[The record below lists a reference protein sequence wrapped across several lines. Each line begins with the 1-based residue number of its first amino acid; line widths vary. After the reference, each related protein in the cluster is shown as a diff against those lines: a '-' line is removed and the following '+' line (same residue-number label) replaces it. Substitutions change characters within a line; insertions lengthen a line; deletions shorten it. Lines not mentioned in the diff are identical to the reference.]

1 MDFTIVKIMNELG
14 VSEEEARAL
23 VEFDLKHKKGEE
35 IGKIEKSVV
44 EGAGAQQLTNFT
56 KSTNFTK
63 NTKNTQNS
71 KNTENTKNTIS
82 NAESVISNTE
92 KVDNPIENTNH
103 STNNTYTNE
112 SIEPKLSDIKTNPT
126 PKISAKEISETRNVE
141 IFEFENENPKSKFK
155 KQSFISE
162 IENQILENYIG
173 IEFPQNLNTTSVSFK
188 VDGKYYTLKL
198 TEHKSKPA
206 GFKE

>member
-23 VEFDLKHKKGEE
+23 VEFDLKHKKVEE

-44 EGAGAQQLTNFT
+44 EVAGAEQLTKNT
-56 KSTNFTK
+56 KNTNFTK
-63 NTKNTQNS
+63 NTQNNTQN
-71 KNTENTKNTIS
+71 NTKNTIS

>member
-23 VEFDLKHKKGEE
+23 VEFDLKHKKVEE
-35 IGKIEKSVV
+35 TGKIEKSVV
-44 EGAGAQQLTNFT
+44 EGAGAEQLTKNT
-56 KSTNFTK
+56 KNTNFTK
-63 NTKNTQNS
+63 NTKNNTQN
-71 KNTENTKNTIS
+71 NTKNTIS

-92 KVDNPIENTNH
+92 KVGNPIENTDH

-112 SIEPKLSDIKTNPT
+112 SIEPKLSDIKANPT

>member
-23 VEFDLKHKKGEE
+23 VEFDLKHKKVEE
-35 IGKIEKSVV
+35 TGKIEKSVV
-44 EGAGAQQLTNFT
+44 EVAGAQQLTNFT
-56 KSTNFTK
+56 KNTK

-112 SIEPKLSDIKTNPT
+112 SIEPKLSDINTNPT

-198 TEHKSKPA
+198 TEHKSKPT

>member
-23 VEFDLKHKKGEE
+23 VEFDLKHKKVEE
-35 IGKIEKSVV
+35 TGKIEKSVV
-44 EGAGAQQLTNFT
+44 EVAGAQQLTKNI
-56 KSTNFTK
+56 KNTK
-63 NTKNTQNS
+63 NTKNTNNI

-103 STNNTYTNE
+103 STINTYTNE
-112 SIEPKLSDIKTNPT
+112 SIEPKLSDINTNPT

-173 IEFPQNLNTTSVSFK
+173 IKFPQNLNSTSVSFK

-198 TEHKSKPA
+198 TEHKSKPT

>member
-1 MDFTIVKIMNELG
+1 MEFTIVKIMNELG

-23 VEFDLKHKKGEE
+23 VEFDLKHKKVEE
-35 IGKIEKSVV
+35 TEKIEKNVV
-44 EGAGAQQLTNFT
+44 ECAGAEQLT
-56 KSTNFTK
+56 KSTK
-63 NTKNTQNS
+63 NTKLIKNNEITKSAKNS
-71 KNTENTKNTIS
+71 ESTKNSENTKNPKDT
-82 NAESVISNTE
+82 TE
-92 KVDNPIENTNH
+92 FTE
-103 STNNTYTNE
+103 STNT
-112 SIEPKLSDIKTNPT
+112 KTNSEFT
-126 PKISAKEISETRNVE
+126 KNNEKATSNSINISAKEISETRNVE

-173 IEFPQNLNTTSVSFK
+173 IEFPQNLNSTSVSFK

>member
-23 VEFDLKHKKGEE
+23 VEFDLKHKKVEE

-44 EGAGAQQLTNFT
+44 EGAGAEQL
-56 KSTNFTK
+56 TK
-63 NTKNTQNS
+63 NTKNTKITKNANS
-71 KNTENTKNTIS
+71 TTNNEITKSTKDTKSTKNTELTENPKSNENPKPTKDNQNIELTNTKN
-82 NAESVISNTE
+82 N
-92 KVDNPIENTNH
+92 ENTTSN
-103 STNNTYTNE
+103 
-112 SIEPKLSDIKTNPT
+112 SI
-126 PKISAKEISETRNVE
+126 KISAKEISETRNVE

>member
-44 EGAGAQQLTNFT
+44 EVAGAEQLTKNTNFT
-56 KSTNFTK
+56 KSTTNSTTNNETAKSTKDTKSTK
-63 NTKNTQNS
+63 NTEFSENPKNNGNPKPTKDNQNIEL
-71 KNTENTKNTIS
+71 TNTKNNEKATSNTIS
-82 NAESVISNTE
+82 
-92 KVDNPIENTNH
+92 
-103 STNNTYTNE
+103 
-112 SIEPKLSDIKTNPT
+112 
-126 PKISAKEISETRNVE
+126 ISAKEISETRNVE

>member
-23 VEFDLKHKKGEE
+23 VEFDLKHKKVEE
-35 IGKIEKSVV
+35 VGKIEKSVV
-44 EGAGAQQLTNFT
+44 EVAGAQQLT

-63 NTKNTQNS
+63 NTKNNTQN
-71 KNTENTKNTIS
+71 NTKNTIS

-112 SIEPKLSDIKTNPT
+112 SIEPKLSDINTNPT

-173 IEFPQNLNTTSVSFK
+173 IEFPQNLNSTSVSFK

>member
-23 VEFDLKHKKGEE
+23 VEFDLKHKKVEE
-35 IGKIEKSVV
+35 TGKIEKSVL
-44 EGAGAQQLTNFT
+44 EGAGAEQLTKNTNFT
-56 KSTNFTK
+56 KSTTNSTTNNEITKSTKDTKSTK
-63 NTKNTQNS
+63 NTEFTENPKSNENPKPTKDNQNIEL
-71 KNTENTKNTIS
+71 TNTKNNEKATS
-82 NAESVISNTE
+82 N
-92 KVDNPIENTNH
+92 
-103 STNNTYTNE
+103 
-112 SIEPKLSDIKTNPT
+112 SIN
-126 PKISAKEISETRNVE
+126 ISAKEISETRNVE

-173 IEFPQNLNTTSVSFK
+173 IEFPQNLNSTSVSFK

>member
-35 IGKIEKSVV
+35 TGKIEKSVLEV
-44 EGAGAQQLTNFT
+44 AGAEQLT

-63 NTKNTQNS
+63 STTNSTTNNEATKSTKDTKSTKNTELTENPKSNENPKPTKDNQNIKLTNTKNNEKATS
-71 KNTENTKNTIS
+71 NTIS
-82 NAESVISNTE
+82 
-92 KVDNPIENTNH
+92 
-103 STNNTYTNE
+103 
-112 SIEPKLSDIKTNPT
+112 
-126 PKISAKEISETRNVE
+126 ISAKEISETRNVE

>member
-35 IGKIEKSVV
+35 IGKIEKSVL
-44 EGAGAQQLTNFT
+44 EGAGAQQLTKNTKNNTQNNTNNTEITNNTKTTENTKDTENTGSDNFPN
-56 KSTNFTK
+56 TNFTK
-63 NTKNTQNS
+63 DTNTNPDT
-71 KNTENTKNTIS
+71 
-82 NAESVISNTE
+82 ESV
-92 KVDNPIENTNH
+92 K
-103 STNNTYTNE
+103 
-112 SIEPKLSDIKTNPT
+112 PKELKPT

-173 IEFPQNLNTTSVSFK
+173 IEFPQNLNSTSVSFK

>member
-23 VEFDLKHKKGEE
+23 VEFDLKHKKVEE
-35 IGKIEKSVV
+35 TGKIEKSVV
-44 EGAGAQQLTNFT
+44 EVAGAQQLTKN
-56 KSTNFTK
+56 TK

-112 SIEPKLSDIKTNPT
+112 SIEPKLSDINTNPT

>member
-23 VEFDLKHKKGEE
+23 VEFDLKHKKVEE
-35 IGKIEKSVV
+35 TGTIEKSVV
-44 EGAGAQQLTNFT
+44 EVAGAQQLTKN
-56 KSTNFTK
+56 TNFTK
-63 NTKNTQNS
+63 NTENTTNNETAKS
-71 KNTENTKNTIS
+71 TKDTKSTKNTELTENSKSNENPKPTKDNQNIEFTNTKNNEKATSNTIS
-82 NAESVISNTE
+82 
-92 KVDNPIENTNH
+92 
-103 STNNTYTNE
+103 
-112 SIEPKLSDIKTNPT
+112 
-126 PKISAKEISETRNVE
+126 ISAKEISETRNVE

>member
-23 VEFDLKHKKGEE
+23 VEFDLKHKKVEE
-35 IGKIEKSVV
+35 TGKIEKSVV
-44 EGAGAQQLTNFT
+44 EGAGAEQLT
-56 KSTNFTK
+56 KSTK

-82 NAESVISNTE
+82 NAKSVISNTE

-141 IFEFENENPKSKFK
+141 IFEFENENSKSKFK

-173 IEFPQNLNTTSVSFK
+173 IEFPQNLNSTSVSFK

-198 TEHKSKPA
+198 TEHKSRPA

>member
-35 IGKIEKSVV
+35 TGKIEKGVV
-44 EGAGAQQLTNFT
+44 EVAGAQQL
-56 KSTNFTK
+56 TK

-112 SIEPKLSDIKTNPT
+112 SIEPKLSDINTNPT

-173 IEFPQNLNTTSVSFK
+173 IEFPQNLNSTSVSFK

>member
-23 VEFDLKHKKGEE
+23 VEFDLKHKKVEE
-35 IGKIEKSVV
+35 TGKIEKSVV
-44 EGAGAQQLTNFT
+44 EVAGAEQLTNF
-56 KSTNFTK
+56 TNFTK
-63 NTKNTQNS
+63 NTKNNTQN
-71 KNTENTKNTIS
+71 NTKNTIS

-103 STNNTYTNE
+103 YTNNTYTNE

-173 IEFPQNLNTTSVSFK
+173 IEFPQNLNSTSVSFK

>member
-23 VEFDLKHKKGEE
+23 VEFDLKHKKVEE
-35 IGKIEKSVV
+35 TGKIEKSVV
-44 EGAGAQQLTNFT
+44 EVAGAEQL
-56 KSTNFTK
+56 TK
-63 NTKNTQNS
+63 NTKSTKTTTNS
-71 KNTENTKNTIS
+71 TTNNEITKSTKDTKSTKNTEFTENPKSNENPKPTKDNQNIELTNTKNNEKATSNTIS
-82 NAESVISNTE
+82 
-92 KVDNPIENTNH
+92 
-103 STNNTYTNE
+103 
-112 SIEPKLSDIKTNPT
+112 
-126 PKISAKEISETRNVE
+126 ISAKEISETRNVE

>member
-23 VEFDLKHKKGEE
+23 VEFDLKHKKVEE
-35 IGKIEKSVV
+35 TGKIEKSVV
-44 EGAGAQQLTNFT
+44 EGAGAQQLTKST
-56 KSTNFTK
+56 KSTTNSTTNNETTKSTKDAKSTK
-63 NTKNTQNS
+63 NTELTENPKSNENPKPTKDNQNIEL
-71 KNTENTKNTIS
+71 TNTKN
-82 NAESVISNTE
+82 N
-92 KVDNPIENTNH
+92 ENTTSN
-103 STNNTYTNE
+103 
-112 SIEPKLSDIKTNPT
+112 SI
-126 PKISAKEISETRNVE
+126 KISAKEISETRNVE

>member
-35 IGKIEKSVV
+35 TGKIEKSVV
-44 EGAGAQQLTNFT
+44 EGAGAEQLTKN
-56 KSTNFTK
+56 TK

-112 SIEPKLSDIKTNPT
+112 SIEPKLSDINTNPT

>member
-23 VEFDLKHKKGEE
+23 VEFDLKHKKVEE
-35 IGKIEKSVV
+35 TGKIEKSVV
-44 EGAGAQQLTNFT
+44 EVAGAEQLTKN
-56 KSTNFTK
+56 TNFTK
-63 NTKNTQNS
+63 NTENTVNNETTKGTKNTKTT
-71 KNTENTKNTIS
+71 KNTEFTENPKSNENPKLTKDNQNIELTNTKN
-82 NAESVISNTE
+82 N
-92 KVDNPIENTNH
+92 ENTTSN
-103 STNNTYTNE
+103 
-112 SIEPKLSDIKTNPT
+112 SI
-126 PKISAKEISETRNVE
+126 KISAKEISETRNVE

>member
-23 VEFDLKHKKGEE
+23 VEFDLKHKKVEE
-35 IGKIEKSVV
+35 TGKIEKSVV
-44 EGAGAQQLTNFT
+44 EGAGAEQLT

-63 NTKNTQNS
+63 NTKNNTQN
-71 KNTENTKNTIS
+71 NTKNTIS

-112 SIEPKLSDIKTNPT
+112 SIEPKLSDINTNPT

-173 IEFPQNLNTTSVSFK
+173 IEFPQNLNSTSVSFK

-198 TEHKSKPA
+198 TEHKPKPA

>member
-44 EGAGAQQLTNFT
+44 EVAGAEQL
-56 KSTNFTK
+56 TK
-63 NTKNTQNS
+63 NTKNTQNNKNT

-141 IFEFENENPKSKFK
+141 IFEFENENSKSKFK

-173 IEFPQNLNTTSVSFK
+173 IEFPQNLNSTSVSFK

>member
-23 VEFDLKHKKGEE
+23 VEFDLKHKKVEE
-35 IGKIEKSVV
+35 AGKIEKSVV
-44 EGAGAQQLTNFT
+44 EVAGAEQLT
-56 KSTNFTK
+56 KSTK

-92 KVDNPIENTNH
+92 KVGNPIENINH

>member
-23 VEFDLKHKKGEE
+23 VEFDLKHKKVEE
-35 IGKIEKSVV
+35 TGKIEKSVV
-44 EGAGAQQLTNFT
+44 EVAGAEQL
-56 KSTNFTK
+56 TK
-63 NTKNTQNS
+63 NTKNTKNTNNI

-103 STNNTYTNE
+103 STINTYTNE
-112 SIEPKLSDIKTNPT
+112 SIEPKLSDINTNPT

-173 IEFPQNLNTTSVSFK
+173 IEFPQSLNTTSVSFK

-198 TEHKSKPA
+198 TEHKSKPT

>member
-23 VEFDLKHKKGEE
+23 VEFDLKHKKVEE
-35 IGKIEKSVV
+35 TGKIEKSVV
-44 EGAGAQQLTNFT
+44 EVAGAQQLT
-56 KSTNFTK
+56 K
-63 NTKNTQNS
+63 NTKNTQNIQNS

-112 SIEPKLSDIKTNPT
+112 SIEPKLSDINTNPT

-198 TEHKSKPA
+198 TEHKSKPT

>member
-23 VEFDLKHKKGEE
+23 VEFDLKHKKVEE
-35 IGKIEKSVV
+35 TGKIEKSVV
-44 EGAGAQQLTNFT
+44 EGAGAQQLTKNT
-56 KSTNFTK
+56 KSTK
-63 NTKNTQNS
+63 NTKNNTQN
-71 KNTENTKNTIS
+71 NTKNTIS

>member
-23 VEFDLKHKKGEE
+23 VEFDLKHKKVEE
-35 IGKIEKSVV
+35 VGKIEKSVV
-44 EGAGAQQLTNFT
+44 EGAGAQQLT
-56 KSTNFTK
+56 KSTK

-112 SIEPKLSDIKTNPT
+112 SIEPKLSDINTNPT

-198 TEHKSKPA
+198 TEHKSKPT

>member
-23 VEFDLKHKKGEE
+23 VEFDLKHKKVEE
-35 IGKIEKSVV
+35 TGKIEKSVV
-44 EGAGAQQLTNFT
+44 EGAGAQQL
-56 KSTNFTK
+56 TNFTK

-112 SIEPKLSDIKTNPT
+112 SIEPKLSDINTNPT

>member
-23 VEFDLKHKKGEE
+23 VEFDLKHKKVEE
-35 IGKIEKSVV
+35 TGKIEKSVV
-44 EGAGAQQLTNFT
+44 EVAGAEQLT
-56 KSTNFTK
+56 KSTK
-63 NTKNTQNS
+63 NTKSTTNS
-71 KNTENTKNTIS
+71 TVNNEITKSTKDTKSTKNTELTENPKSNENPKPTKDNQNIELTNTKNNEKATSNTIS
-82 NAESVISNTE
+82 
-92 KVDNPIENTNH
+92 
-103 STNNTYTNE
+103 
-112 SIEPKLSDIKTNPT
+112 
-126 PKISAKEISETRNVE
+126 ISAKEISETRNVE

-198 TEHKSKPA
+198 TEHKSKPT
-206 GFKE
+206 GFRE

>member
-23 VEFDLKHKKGEE
+23 VEFDLKHKKVEE
-35 IGKIEKSVV
+35 TGKIEKSVV
-44 EGAGAQQLTNFT
+44 EVAGAEQLTNY
-56 KSTNFTK
+56 TK
-63 NTKNTQNS
+63 NTKNTKNNTQN
-71 KNTENTKNTIS
+71 NTKNTIS

>member
-23 VEFDLKHKKGEE
+23 VEFDLKHKKVEE

-44 EGAGAQQLTNFT
+44 EVAGAQQL
-56 KSTNFTK
+56 TNFTK

>member
-23 VEFDLKHKKGEE
+23 VEFDLKHKKVEE
-35 IGKIEKSVV
+35 AGKIEKSVV
-44 EGAGAQQLTNFT
+44 EGAGAEQLT

-63 NTKNTQNS
+63 STTNSTTNNEITKSTKDAKSTKNTELTENPKSNENPKPTKDNQNIELTNTKNNEKTTS
-71 KNTENTKNTIS
+71 NTIS
-82 NAESVISNTE
+82 
-92 KVDNPIENTNH
+92 
-103 STNNTYTNE
+103 
-112 SIEPKLSDIKTNPT
+112 
-126 PKISAKEISETRNVE
+126 ISAKEISETRNVE

>member
-23 VEFDLKHKKGEE
+23 VEFDLKHKKVEE
-35 IGKIEKSVV
+35 TGKIEKSVV
-44 EGAGAQQLTNFT
+44 EVAGAEQLTKN
-56 KSTNFTK
+56 TNFTK
-63 NTKNTQNS
+63 NTENTVNNEITKS
-71 KNTENTKNTIS
+71 TKDTKSTKNTEFTENPKSNENPKPTKDNQNIELTNTKNNEKATS
-82 NAESVISNTE
+82 N
-92 KVDNPIENTNH
+92 
-103 STNNTYTNE
+103 
-112 SIEPKLSDIKTNPT
+112 SIN
-126 PKISAKEISETRNVE
+126 ISAKEISETRNVE

-173 IEFPQNLNTTSVSFK
+173 IEFPQNLNSTSVSFK

>member
-23 VEFDLKHKKGEE
+23 VEFDLKHKKVEE
-35 IGKIEKSVV
+35 AGKIEKSVV
-44 EGAGAQQLTNFT
+44 EGAGAQQLTKN
-56 KSTNFTK
+56 TK

-103 STNNTYTNE
+103 STNNTYTNK

-173 IEFPQNLNTTSVSFK
+173 IEFPQNLNSTSVSFK

-198 TEHKSKPA
+198 TEHKSRPA

>member
-23 VEFDLKHKKGEE
+23 VEFDLKHKKVEE
-35 IGKIEKSVV
+35 VGKIEKSVL
-44 EGAGAQQLTNFT
+44 EGAGAEQLTNFT
-56 KSTNFTK
+56 KSTTNSTTNNEITKSTKDAKSTK
-63 NTKNTQNS
+63 NTELTENS
-71 KNTENTKNTIS
+71 KSNKNPKLTKDNQNIEFTNTKN
-82 NAESVISNTE
+82 N
-92 KVDNPIENTNH
+92 ENTTSN
-103 STNNTYTNE
+103 
-112 SIEPKLSDIKTNPT
+112 SIN
-126 PKISAKEISETRNVE
+126 ISAKEISETRNVE

-173 IEFPQNLNTTSVSFK
+173 IEFPQNLNSTSVSFK

>member
-23 VEFDLKHKKGEE
+23 VEFDLKHKKVEE
-35 IGKIEKSVV
+35 TGKIEKSVV
-44 EGAGAQQLTNFT
+44 EVAGAQQLTKNT
-56 KSTNFTK
+56 KNTNFTK
-63 NTKNTQNS
+63 NTKNNTQN
-71 KNTENTKNTIS
+71 NTKNTIS

-173 IEFPQNLNTTSVSFK
+173 IEFPQNLNSTSVSFK

>member
-35 IGKIEKSVV
+35 TGKIEKSVV
-44 EGAGAQQLTNFT
+44 EGAGAEQL
-56 KSTNFTK
+56 TNFTK

-112 SIEPKLSDIKTNPT
+112 SIEPKLSDINTNPT

-206 GFKE
+206 GSKE